1 MQTFPISNGMK
12 KNILIATGVVVL
24 LVLLSIAIQKNQRVL
39 VETTGEN
46 EATSAPVHGPHL
58 TLTPEEYDFGKIRQS
73 GGTVS
78 KTFDVFNNGS
88 EDVAINEVL
97 TSCSCTTAEIDKKL
111 LRPGDHGTLTVVFDP
126 NYHYE
131 DDGRFFR
138 TATIKS
144 NVHGKS
150 PEVKI
155 FVEVDYDLGKDA
167 LKFKGDTN

>member
-1 MQTFPISNGMK
+1 MTK
-12 KNILIATGVVVL
+12 KNILLVIGAVAL
-24 LVLLSIAIQKNQRVL
+24 LVLLSITIQKNQRVP
-39 VETTGEN
+39 VETAGVN
-46 EATSAPVHGPHL
+46 ETASVSVHGPHL
-58 TLTPEEYDFGKIRQS
+58 TLDPEEYDFGKIRQS

-78 KTFDVFNNGS
+78 KTFNVFNNGS
-88 EDVAINEVL
+88 EDVTINEVL

-111 LRPGDHGTLTVVFDP
+111 LRPGEQGTLTVVFDP

-144 NVHGKS
+144 NVHGKA

-167 LKFKGDTN
+167 LKFKGSAN